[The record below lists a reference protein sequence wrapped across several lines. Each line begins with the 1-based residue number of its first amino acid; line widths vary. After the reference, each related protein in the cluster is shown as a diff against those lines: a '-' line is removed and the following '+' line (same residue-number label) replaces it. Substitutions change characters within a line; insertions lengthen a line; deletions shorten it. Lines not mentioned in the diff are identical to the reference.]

1 MILLDEPELG
11 LHPAAIAIL
20 AALLERCAWKS
31 QILAATQSVTQVWIV
46 DRVNGVS
53 IFRHLA
59 HEEVE
64 AWIDGYALGELM
76 KRVLVLVEGQTEERF
91 VKGGPCSLFVTCQVA
106 LFPTIITTK
115 K

>member
-1 MILLDEPELG
+1 MYFICLATLLLQLQLPAMILLDEPELG

-46 DRVNGVS
+46 DRVNGAS

-64 AWIDGYALGELM
+64 AWIDGYALGELW
-76 KRVLVLVEGQTEERF
+76 ERNVF
-91 VKGGPCSLFVTCQVA
+91 GGRP
-106 LFPTIITTK
+106 
-115 K
+115 